1 MSRSQRSEAG
11 GRKTATPSIDTD
23 PARRGILSPLSNA
36 LRSPTANPP
45 LSMPSLGY
53 REIARS
59 TDLEEGKGRPYAIEG
74 HRLALVRHGGMVYAL
89 DDQCPHAEAS
99 IALGPVENGVIACP
113 WHFAE
118 FELRS
123 GAVLSGPACKG
134 IATYPVKEEDG
145 IVSVALEPLP

>member
-1 MSRSQRSEAG
+1 
-11 GRKTATPSIDTD
+11 
-23 PARRGILSPLSNA
+23 
-36 LRSPTANPP
+36 
-45 LSMPSLGY
+45 MPSSGY

-59 TDLEEGKGRPYAIEG
+59 TDLEEGKGRPYMIEG
-74 HRLALVRHGGMVYAL
+74 HRLALVRHCGSVYAL
-89 DDQCPHAEAS
+89 DDRCPHADAS
-99 IALGPVENGVIACP
+99 IALGPIENGVIACP